1 MDTLSSPS
9 ECQQNEYLVY
19 ICCTLTGSDTVSTN
33 TGVSSVNNNS
43 PVFLRLQLKTE
54 GFCPNSVGV
63 TVSVSGSGSLQSSN
77 TSRGTTSSWSGS
89 WEREPSGRSFLL
101 SATTWHR
108 TKRRYMWQSR
118 YRPGSCP
125 LPPPPPEKSILLAAF
140 RWSSL
145 TFDFVF
151 VFGFRLWR
159 RPARAAELTST
170 ERRSSSPTSS
180 TNTSSPSTACVS
192 TATRSLWCSST
203 WSTATS
209 TSFSGTRHLPITALI
224 YGQVYGQKVLRQ
236 LKNNV
241 WQHHLL

>member
-1 MDTLSSPS
+1 MSQRTMRQTQKENIYKNHCTTFTLELSVVFAIQQNTMQS
-9 ECQQNEYLVY
+9 ELAHLGAKLRKCYAGHTTCVSLANTQNGHTLITLWMSTNEYLVY
-19 ICCTLTGSDTVSTN
+19 ICCTLTGSDTVSTH
-33 TGVSSVNNNS
+33 TGVTSVNNNS

-125 LPPPPPEKSILLAAF
+125 FHPHPQRNQYDWL
-140 RWSSL
+140 
-145 TFDFVF
+145 
-151 VFGFRLWR
+151 RLDGA
-159 RPARAAELTST
+159 P
-170 ERRSSSPTSS
+170 
-180 TNTSSPSTACVS
+180 
-192 TATRSLWCSST
+192 
-203 WSTATS
+203 
-209 TSFSGTRHLPITALI
+209 
-224 YGQVYGQKVLRQ
+224 
-236 LKNNV
+236 
-241 WQHHLL
+241 